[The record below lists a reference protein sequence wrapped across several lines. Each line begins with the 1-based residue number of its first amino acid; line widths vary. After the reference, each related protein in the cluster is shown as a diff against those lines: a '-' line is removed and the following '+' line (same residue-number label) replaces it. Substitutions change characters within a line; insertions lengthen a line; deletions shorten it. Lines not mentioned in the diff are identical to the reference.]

1 MNNQTEILQPAPQEF
16 SPNTIIPVYHPDQQ
30 DTFNSNF
37 IRLTQQHW
45 ELNGL
50 YQSLSIHLGHGNA
63 LTQMLL
69 YNLGTSKWNRGSTI
83 FWQQKD
89 NDPNVYTGG
98 LIVKFDSQSGEAV
111 DNYFTTVQ
119 DVLHCC
125 YGIEMNKP
133 PVPKLIGSHLVK
145 MFPDK
150 PVVICH
156 NPVTALVG
164 NHHLNQYTWLATPEH
179 PLVDLTGPSVVRALP
194 TSSPILLIAETNH
207 EEQWSRAHFV
217 LSTFLSSY
225 AHRHVDLLVASS
237 LPGFTG
243 SMAKW
248 IANDPFYANWII
260 DLTIDVSIVHN
271 KKTKHHQH
279 GYQ

>member
-50 YQSLSIHLGHGNA
+50 YQSLSKLICHGNS

-69 YNLGTSKWNRGSTI
+69 YNLGTSKWNGGATI
-83 FWQQKD
+83 SWQQHD
-89 NDPNVYTGG
+89 NNPNVYTGG
-98 LIVKFDSQSGEAV
+98 LIMKYDSHSGEAV

-119 DVLHCC
+119 DILADD
-125 YGIEMNKP
+125 YGVRTLKP
-133 PVPKLIGSHLVK
+133 PVPNLIGSHLVN

-150 PVVICH
+150 PIIVCH
-156 NPVTALVG
+156 NPITALVG
-164 NHHLNQYTWLATPEH
+164 NHHLSQYTWLATPEH
-179 PLVDLTGPSVVRALP
+179 PLVDLTGPSFVRALP
-194 TSSPILLIAETNH
+194 TSSPILLIAEPNH
-207 EEQWSRAHFV
+207 EEQWSRAHYV
-217 LSTFLSSY
+217 LSTFLSIY
-225 AHRHVDLLVASS
+225 PHRRIDLLVSSS

-243 SMAKW
+243 SMARW

-260 DLTIDVSIVHN
+260 DWTIDVSAVQKVKPKIL
-271 KKTKHHQH
+271 QH
-279 GYQ
+279 G